1 MKEFE
6 ILSRA
11 SAFLVKSRF
20 NGAGPAAKHKFPQ
33 GRLKPIAGAAGA
45 NGEKGVHTFVPRYH
59 VVTAS
64 HVVAPWLWPKYYP
77 DEWLRYV
84 NQSHTHYTLELRNE
98 EGVFVT
104 QSECFPV
111 SYHHRNRDL
120 AVLHLEDEA
129 GSFKMLQDLDFHV
142 PELLLPPSLA
152 LAQGSP
158 LQGQASGFPS
168 SEQSSSESLYHF
180 LRKGEVVNLVDSS
193 GVGDASAAGKRLEF
207 VGHDVSD
214 AKADAS
220 GGDARRCFPL
230 STHGHVHGRT
240 QAQLFCQTARPLTE
254 GMCGGPVLTRISAAQ
269 SVTPAAVTNA
279 GKGKGKSRTAVPIA
293 SQSNVHDGDLGNEVA
308 IVGMVEGIVPLDYT
322 DKSMRGLAVFVE
334 APLVHEFLQEIEQ
347 GPLVSGVEPLVGGES
362 VEFIATTQH
371 TPEFVMP
378 EV

>member
-20 NGAGPAAKHKFPQ
+20 NGVGPAASHKFPQ
-33 GRLKPIAGAAGA
+33 GQLKPLTGAAGA
-45 NGEKGVHTFVPRYH
+45 KGEKGVHKFVPRYH
-59 VVTAS
+59 IVTAS

-77 DEWLRYV
+77 DEWLQHV
-84 NQSHTHYTLELRNE
+84 NQSHTHYTVELRNE

-129 GSFKMLQDLDFHV
+129 GSFKMLQELDFHV
-142 PELLLPPSLA
+142 PDLLLPPS
-152 LAQGSP
+152 QN
-158 LQGQASGFPS
+158 SGVQQPGFES
-168 SEQSSSESLYHF
+168 SDFSSTSSGKSSSESLYYF
-180 LRKGEVVNLVDSS
+180 LRKSDVARLVGSN
-193 GVGDASAAGKRLEF
+193 GIGDASAAGARLEF
-207 VGHDVSD
+207 VGHDVND

-220 GGDARRCFPL
+220 PGDSRRCIPL
-230 STHGHVHGRT
+230 STHGNVHGRT
-240 QAQLFCQTARPLTE
+240 QAQLFCQTTRPLTE
-254 GMCGGPVLTRISAAQ
+254 GMCGGPVLTQSSAPQ
-269 SVTPAAVTNA
+269 SINPAAMSTNA
-279 GKGKGKSRTAVPIA
+279 GKSKSRSAVPIA
-293 SQSNVHDGDLGNEVA
+293 SQNNVHSSNDVA

-334 APLVHEFLQEIEQ
+334 SPLIHEFLQEIEQ

-362 VEFIATTQH
+362 VEFIAVTQH